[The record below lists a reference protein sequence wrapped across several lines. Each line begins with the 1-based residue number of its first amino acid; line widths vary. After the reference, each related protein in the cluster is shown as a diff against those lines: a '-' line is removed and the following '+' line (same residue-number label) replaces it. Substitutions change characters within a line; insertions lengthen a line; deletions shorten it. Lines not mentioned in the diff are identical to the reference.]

1 VINEFGDYSNYILRK
16 AIASTGARVG
26 EGYFEHRGMKIPQA
40 FSQDWAHPISRG
52 QFDAEGEV
60 AASAIYARGEAV
72 DKERMIASG
81 SWDYITPEQPQHMAE
96 WLNALNR
103 QFAQDDGFR
112 LVMEDPTGKKAREFF
127 ATPAGKQHLKDIGGQ
142 GRDVDGLI
150 SKIGMTLDKYL
161 PEHTNLRQKL
171 LNGEDITRA
180 DLQKA
185 IPVQNF
191 PIVHGQEVLDK
202 TALWGKHQPGN
213 ILDAAIK
220 NGFNRLGAIPAS
232 IMSRN
237 PVYVR
242 FQEGRMKELID
253 NEYRVRHAQGK
264 TDALTPDQ
272 LNNLLHQSDK
282 LARKDMAQIVYDP
295 KRTSASEALRFIA
308 PFYSAH
314 ADGLARWGGL
324 LAEKPEY
331 VSRLAK
337 IYNAPVAANM
347 VTDQEGN
354 HVDQHGMAEITDPST
369 IKFDENGHPIPG
381 SAKVIGHRFVPI
393 EDRTIHF
400 KAPWADKNSG
410 GIPIKVQALNTI
422 LPGDPWWNPGSGPI
436 VQVAG
441 SQIAKASPQ
450 TGDFLQWAKILPY
463 GPSGSMSEAITPKYM
478 RSLWNAYKADDP
490 DNEAY
495 QKAYLAIWNKRQ
507 SQFHEGEASF
517 LAAHPG
523 ATPEEVYKGTRQFAF
538 STKDIEKEAK
548 SFMFL
553 DALRAWASPAQT
565 QSTPLTNT
573 PYQFFVDQLD
583 QMRKVDPENATDNFL
598 AVYGSDYAGYT
609 ASLSKGIGIASTITA
624 DMQAEKYK
632 DEIAADPDM
641 AAFWVGDVMN
651 GGAFSSSVYAKQQE
665 QHFGA
670 TKAREHITAEQAI
683 ENNQVSTGWS
693 EYRAAKGYMD
703 SLLIRNGFTSYSQ
716 KGAEQLNAARQQ
728 IVAGISQNYPAWGEA
743 FNVTD
748 RGKIPAR
755 IQSFEAALQDE
766 KLSQDPTRGD
776 IPKLGEYLAGRRFF
790 KEQLAARGLK
800 QLSYSPN
807 GEPIGQAADLGYA
820 WDQFKMGLINSSIQF
835 GDVYNRY
842 LSSDDLQG

>member
-1 VINEFGDYSNYILRK
+1 
-16 AIASTGARVG
+16 
-26 EGYFEHRGMKIPQA
+26 
-40 FSQDWAHPISRG
+40 
-52 QFDAEGEV
+52 
-60 AASAIYARGEAV
+60 
-72 DKERMIASG
+72 
-81 SWDYITPEQPQHMAE
+81 
-96 WLNALNR
+96 WLNAINR

-112 LVMEDPTGKKAREFF
+112 LVMEDSTGRKALDYF

-142 GRDVDGLI
+142 GRNPEELVK
-150 SKIGMTLDKYL
+150 KIGMTLDKYL
-161 PEHTNLRQKL
+161 PEHTGLRQKL
-171 LNGEDITRA
+171 LDGEDVTRA
-180 DLQKA
+180 DLQRA
-185 IPVQNF
+185 IPERDF
-191 PIVHGQEVLDK
+191 PVVHGQEVLDK

-220 NGFNRLGAIPAS
+220 NGFKRLGAIPSS

-253 NEYRVRHAQGK
+253 NELRIRAEQGK
-264 TDALTPDQ
+264 AESLTPDE

-282 LARKDMAQIVYDP
+282 LARKDMTQIVYDP
-295 KRTSASEALRFIA
+295 ARTTASEALRFIA

-331 VSRLAK
+331 MVKLAK

-354 HVDQHGMAEITDPST
+354 QVGQDGYVDVRDPST
-369 IKFDENGHPIPG
+369 GKIVSRK
-381 SAKVIGHRFVPI
+381 FVPI
-393 EDRTIHF
+393 EDRTLHL
-400 KAPWADKNSG
+400 KTPWSEQGKGDV
-410 GIPIKVQALNTI
+410 PIKIQALNTI

-478 RSLWNAYKADDP
+478 RSLWAAYKADDP
-490 DNEAY
+490 NNEAY
-495 QKAYLAIWNKRQ
+495 QKAYLAIWNKKQ
-507 SQFHEGEASF
+507 QEFHEN
-517 LAAHPG
+517 
-523 ATPEEVYKGTRQFAF
+523 GTKF
-538 STKDIEKEAK
+538 STKDIENEARQ
-548 SFMFL
+548 FLYL

-565 QSTPLTNT
+565 QQTPLTGT

-598 AVYGSDYAGYT
+598 ATYGSDYAGFT
-609 ASLSKGIGIASTITA
+609 ASLSKSMGIAATISA
-624 DMQAEKYK
+624 DQQAEKYK
-632 DEIAADPDM
+632 DQIAADPDM
-641 AAFWVGDVMN
+641 AAFWVGDIYN
-651 GGAFSSSVYAKQQE
+651 GGPFSSAVYAKQQE

-670 TKAREHITAEQAI
+670 AKAREAIPAEQAI
-683 ENNQVSTGWS
+683 ENSQISTGWS
-693 EYRAAKGYMD
+693 DYRAAKGTLD

-716 KGAEQLNAARQQ
+716 SGAEGLNQARQQ
-728 IVAGISQNYPAWGEA
+728 LVAGLSAKYPAWGQA

-755 IQSFEAALQDE
+755 IRSFELAIADD
-766 KLSQDPTRGD
+766 KLSKDPMRGD
-776 IPKLGEYLAGRRFF
+776 IPALQQYLAGRQQF
-790 KEQLAARGLK
+790 KAVMAQRGLK

-807 GEPIGQAADLGYA
+807 GEPTGEAADIGYA
-820 WDQFKMGLINSSIQF
+820 WEQFKMGLINSSIQF
-835 GDVYNRY
+835 GDLYNRY
-842 LSSDDLQG
+842 LSSDDLQ